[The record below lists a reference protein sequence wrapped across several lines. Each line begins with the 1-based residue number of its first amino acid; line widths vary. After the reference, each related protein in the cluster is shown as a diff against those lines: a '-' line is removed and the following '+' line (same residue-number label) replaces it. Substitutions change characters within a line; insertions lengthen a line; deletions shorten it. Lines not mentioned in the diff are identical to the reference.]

1 MSYKIATTTYVNSDI
16 PCTFTEGLT
25 IQDIGAISTCAK
37 TIIAVLSGPITS
49 CFNLLTINNVN
60 TIFIL
65 CNYGYNFNHEKIKI
79 IDNIDK
85 LNYLIQ

>member
-1 MSYKIATTTYVNSDI
+1 MRYKIATTTYVNSDI

-37 TIIAVLSGPITS
+37 NIIGVLSGPMTA

-60 TIFIL
+60 TFFIL
-65 CNYGYNFNHEKIKI
+65 CNYRYTFNHVKIKI
-79 IDNIDK
+79 IDNIDN
-85 LNYLIQ
+85 LNYII